1 MFWQSS
7 SLFRVKFQTR
17 EGAGNGSWKYVN
29 ESRHTCRVVNCMWEE
44 LNITNLHDCKR
55 VTKQHKSVY
64 LFTSIIKDK
73 TAKARSLRLAIKRVS
88 LLHINFGGFSLAK
101 LYQQRMSRLHVVMKK
116 IYNFPEKSELPKF
129 IHVLPVKINRPIFSA
144 VSGVEV
150 KNLQRSEQAHFPVSQ
165 LCRSILRLWLRML
178 VLHNV
183 SLLLGYVSKRCDF
196 SLHNNFQQVS
206 LEGQFLE
213 WMLK

>member
-1 MFWQSS
+1 VG
-7 SLFRVKFQTR
+7 RVK
-17 EGAGNGSWKYVN
+17 YY
-29 ESRHTCRVVNCMWEE
+29 
-44 LNITNLHDCKR
+44 NLHDCKR

-101 LYQQRMSRLHVVMKK
+101 LYQQRMSRMHVVMKK

-213 WMLK
+213 